1 MRTERQQ
8 ELLDAAVEL
17 VAREGFSR
25 LTVRKV
31 AAAVG
36 VSEPA
41 VYRHF
46 PHKLALLE
54 AILED
59 LQSGVQPH
67 FRRLAEAGA
76 DPGELFS
83 GFIKGLFSEIKAKP
97 AFASLVFSEEAF
109 HSEPQLRPLLFSMMR
124 ENLALLAGA
133 FDSLQ
138 RRGVLRE
145 DIAPERI
152 AMLVMGSVRLTITR
166 THMSDGT
173 LRLADQADGLAET
186 FVLLFG
192 AGQ

>member
-8 ELLDAAVEL
+8 EILDAAVEL

-25 LTVRKV
+25 LTIRKV
-31 AAAVG
+31 AASVG

-54 AILED
+54 EILED
-59 LQSGVQPH
+59 LQAGVQPH
-67 FRRLAEAGA
+67 FRNLAKAGA

-83 GFIKGLFSEIKAKP
+83 EFIKGLFSEIKAKP

-109 HSEPQLRPLLFSMMR
+109 HSEPQLRPRLFRMMR
-124 ENLALLAGA
+124 ENLAVLAAA
-133 FDSLQ
+133 FGSLQ
-138 RRGVLRE
+138 REGVLRE
-145 DIAPERI
+145 DISPERI
-152 AMLVMGSVRLTITR
+152 AMLVMGSIRLTITR
-166 THMSDGT
+166 THMSDGAI
-173 LRLADQADGLAET
+173 RLFDQADDLAGT

-192 AGQ
+192 V